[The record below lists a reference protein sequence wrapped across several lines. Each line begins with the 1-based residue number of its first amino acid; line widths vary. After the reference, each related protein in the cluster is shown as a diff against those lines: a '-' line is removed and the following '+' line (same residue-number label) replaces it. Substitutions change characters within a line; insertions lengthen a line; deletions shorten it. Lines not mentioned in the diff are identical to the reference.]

1 MLRKRGTQSMAFV
14 LSMVLVVSM
23 LVVAPIAMAEGT
35 VLNFA
40 LSTEPAHLKVFNNGG
55 QSGRAIC
62 LNIYRG
68 LFSYRNSRITNE
80 LCESYSVE
88 DDNRTYTFVLRDAK
102 FHNGDPVTAQDVKF
116 TLEYIQDPAN
126 GATYR
131 SEISNI
137 ESITAVDEKTVRL
150 VTKEPCAPLL
160 HYLSMPEASIL
171 SEKWV
176 SEHPNLTEAPMGAG
190 PYRFVSWEKGQYCRV
205 ERFEDYYRPGYPLT
219 DEIYFW
225 FYADDDARVNAL
237 KSEEVDIVEFT
248 PWKYLA
254 ELEND
259 PAYVSVTEYG
269 ACMSMVF
276 NPAYEPLANPL
287 VRQAICYA
295 IDREK
300 CINTAFSGRGKEATG
315 APVTETFSGYDP
327 ALEGTYVYNPEK
339 AKELLAQAGYPDGF
353 DLTILS
359 TSTYSMHELPA
370 ISIQDDLKS
379 IGINVTLDLPD
390 WATRLTKG
398 AASDYQAAI
407 VGMSFDYADP
417 DCLMTYFY
425 GAAVSNNHPQAF
437 VDEELDN
444 LFDKGR
450 AILDPEERAAVYKEL
465 YARLLE
471 VAPSVFYMWR
481 DQSYTMLESVENF
494 VNLSGALTIYSP
506 ICLEEVVV
514 NR

>member
-1 MLRKRGTQSMAFV
+1 MKRRRNLRRLA
-14 LSMVLVVSM
+14 LVLVLAIFSIGAVGF
-23 LVVAPIAMAEGT
+23 APAASAEST

-40 LSTEPAHLKVFNNGG
+40 LSAEPAHLRVVNNGG
-55 QSGRAIC
+55 QAGRAIV

-68 LFSYRNSRITNE
+68 LFSYRGSEITNE
-80 LCESYSVE
+80 LCESYTIG
-88 DDNRTYTFVLRDAK
+88 DDDRTYTFTLRDAK

-116 TLEYIQDPAN
+116 TIDYIMDPDN

-137 ESITAVDEKTVRL
+137 ESATVLDEKTIQI

-160 HYLSMPEASIL
+160 HYLAMPETSIL

-176 SEHPNLTEAPMGAG
+176 AEHPNLTEEPMGAG
-190 PYRFVSWEKGQYCRV
+190 PYKFVSWEKGQYCHV
-205 ERFEDYYRPGYPLT
+205 ERFEDYYRDGYPLT

-225 FYADDDARVNAL
+225 FYPDDDARVNAL
-237 KSEEVDIVEFT
+237 KSQEVEIIELT
-248 PWKYLA
+248 PWKYLV

-259 PAYVSVTEYG
+259 PTYVNLTEYG
-269 ACMSMVF
+269 ACMSLVF
-276 NPAYEPLANPL
+276 NPAYEPLADPR

-300 CINTAFSGRGKEATG
+300 CINTAFSGRGRVATG
-315 APVTETFSGYDP
+315 APVPETFSGYDP
-327 ALEGTYVYNPEK
+327 SLEGTYTYDPEK
-339 AKELLAQAGYPDGF
+339 AKELLAEAGYPDGF

-370 ISIQDDLKS
+370 ISIQDDLKKV
-379 IGINVTLDLPD
+379 GINVTLDLPD

-425 GAAVSNNHPQAF
+425 GEAVSNNHPEAF
-437 VDEELDN
+437 VDDELDM

-450 AILDPEERAAVYKEL
+450 ATLDPEERAEVYKEL
-465 YARLLE
+465 YRHLLD
-471 VAPSVFYMWR
+471 VAPSAFFVWR
-481 DQSYTMLESVENF
+481 DQSYTILENVQGFE
-494 VNLSGALTIYSP
+494 NLSGAMTIYSP
-506 ICLEEVVV
+506 ICLEEVTVG
-514 NR
+514 

>member
-1 MLRKRGTQSMAFV
+1 MKRNV
-14 LSMVLVVSM
+14 LSMVCLLLAIVLVIGMIPV
-23 LVVAPIAMAEGT
+23 AMAEERT

-40 LSTEPAHLKVFNNGG
+40 LSTEPAHLKVYNNGG
-55 QSGRAIC
+55 QSGRGIC

-68 LFSYRNSRITNE
+68 LFSYRNSQISNE
-80 LCESYSVE
+80 LCESYSVA
-88 DDNRTYTFVLRDAK
+88 DDNRTYTFVLRDAV
-102 FHNGDPVTAQDVKF
+102 FHNGDPVTAEDVKF
-116 TLEYIQDPAN
+116 TFEFIQDPAN

-131 SEISNI
+131 SEFTNI
-137 ESITAVDEKTVRL
+137 ESITVIDDKTVQL

-160 HYLSMPEASIL
+160 HYLSMPESSIMCK
-171 SEKWV
+171 KWV
-176 SEHPNLTEAPMGAG
+176 EEHPNITEAPMGAG
-190 PYRFVSWEKGQYCRV
+190 PYKFVSWEKGQYCHV

-225 FYADDDARVNAL
+225 FYPDDDARVNAL
-237 KSEEVDIVEFT
+237 KSEDVDIIEFT
-248 PWKYLA
+248 PWKYLV
-254 ELEND
+254 ELESD
-259 PAYVSVTEYG
+259 PSYVTLTEYG
-269 ACMSMVF
+269 ACMSLVF

-287 VRQAICYA
+287 VRKAICYA

-315 APVTETFSGYDP
+315 APVTETFAGFDP
-327 ALEGTYVYNPEK
+327 SLDGTYTYNPEK
-339 AKELLAQAGYPDGF
+339 AKELLAEAGYPDGF

-370 ISIQDDLKS
+370 ISIQDDLKA

-398 AASDYQAAI
+398 NASDYQAAI

-425 GAAVSNNHPQAF
+425 GDAVSNNHPIAF
-437 VDEELDN
+437 KDAELDA

-450 AILDPEERAAVYKEL
+450 AVLDEEEHNKIYTQLYERILETAPAA
-465 YARLLE
+465 
-471 VAPSVFYMWR
+471 FFMWR
-481 DQSYTMLESVENF
+481 DQSYTMLEGVHGF
-494 VNLSGALTIYSP
+494 VNLSGAMTIYSP
-506 ICLEEVVV
+506 ICLEEVTVTH
-514 NR
+514 